1 LILDEKAQPDPYI
14 RHRIIRRTFDFREN
28 LKIFSRLLVRKIRY
42 QSVNCGKVC

>member
-28 LKIFSRLLVRKIRY
+28 LKIFSTPFSPKNTVSISQLW
-42 QSVNCGKVC
+42 